1 MIKKSLIVFIILIL
15 VFFNSCSNKINEEIS
30 VANDE
35 QIVTE
40 DNFVAASSI
49 EILQST
55 TDQMANNNYDLLE
68 KYMKSGDY
76 FVLPK
81 GTRIKILQTR
91 DNKYSRCLVL
101 DGRYAAKEFWTFT
114 MSFKYGAN
122 IPFDLIIQ
130 SGDPKRQ

>member
-1 MIKKSLIVFIILIL
+1 MIKKFMIILIIL
-15 VFFNSCSNKINEEIS
+15 VLLFSNGCGSKANEEIS

-114 MSFKYGAN
+114 LSFTYGAN
-122 IPFDLIIQ
+122 IPFELIIQ
-130 SGDPKRQ
+130 SDDIKP